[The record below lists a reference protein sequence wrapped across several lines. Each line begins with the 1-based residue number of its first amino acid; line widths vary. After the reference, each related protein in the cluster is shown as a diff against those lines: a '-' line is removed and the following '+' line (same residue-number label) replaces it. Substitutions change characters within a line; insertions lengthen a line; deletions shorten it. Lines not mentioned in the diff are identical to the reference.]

1 MIYNMNSLNT
11 PCYII
16 NKKVFYKNV
25 NCLAEAF
32 KLHWGPNLR
41 LGYSIK
47 TNHYSWFLKEAQEM
61 NFMAEAVSGDE
72 LELAIN
78 EGFDPQNIILNG
90 PQKREKDIELI
101 LRSGGILNVDN
112 FNDINIIKKL
122 ANLNQK
128 GLTGKVGL
136 RVNFDLEKICDGET
150 TAGKEVSRFGLSLE
164 NGDIKNAIEMLKE
177 VEVPIAGLHLHFSTK
192 TRSRKI
198 FSTLAQVAVKIISEY
213 LLDDIEYIDIGGGF
227 FGGQKNRNYPTMQ
240 EYAESICDELKTI
253 IDPAKVI
260 LILEPGASIVATSVE
275 YLTKIINE
283 RNIRNTKV
291 LTTDGSIL
299 HINPFMSSRIPHIE
313 RINDGKKRKLLPNQI
328 IAGSTC
334 MENDRFISLHN
345 CPELLVNDILKI
357 TYVGAY
363 TMAFNSCFIN
373 IPPKIYVE
381 EENGWRLLRK
391 PELYLAKLI

>member
-164 NGDIKNAIEMLKE
+164 NGDIKNAIE
-177 VEVPIAGLHLHFSTK
+177 
-192 TRSRKI
+192 
-198 FSTLAQVAVKIISEY
+198 
-213 LLDDIEYIDIGGGF
+213 
-227 FGGQKNRNYPTMQ
+227 N
-240 EYAESICDELKTI
+240 
-253 IDPAKVI
+253 
-260 LILEPGASIVATSVE
+260 
-275 YLTKIINE
+275 
-283 RNIRNTKV
+283 
-291 LTTDGSIL
+291 
-299 HINPFMSSRIPHIE
+299 
-313 RINDGKKRKLLPNQI
+313 
-328 IAGSTC
+328 
-334 MENDRFISLHN
+334 
-345 CPELLVNDILKI
+345 
-357 TYVGAY
+357 
-363 TMAFNSCFIN
+363 
-373 IPPKIYVE
+373 
-381 EENGWRLLRK
+381 
-391 PELYLAKLI
+391 